1 MEELGRI
8 HSDDLIVVMTKD
20 ARGEVVVTLQDT
32 VHNDSDDGLNLVS
45 LVEVGV
51 IKQQLIGRRI

>member
-1 MEELGRI
+1 MEEIGRI
-8 HSDDLIVVMTKD
+8 QSDDLIVVMTKD
-20 ARGEVVVTLQDT
+20 AQGEVVVTLQDT

-51 IKQQLIGRRI
+51 INYTKV